1 RSGGSVQVGVELDA
15 LGVAGDGLDGAG
27 DRVAAEGDVVR
38 SAEFGRLDHG
48 VVLAGH
54 GHSRTRRE
62 AEARLDHAVYTD
74 GDADT
79 GVGAQQGAGGKGD
92 AVDAA
97 TGERAHDGRAAAD
110 VRAVADDDALRDASF
125 DHGRSQSA
133 GVVVG
138 EALVHHGRAGGQM
151 SAEADTVGIGDADP
165 GGD

>member
-1 RSGGSVQVGVELDA
+1 VGVELDA

-27 DRVAAEGDVVR
+27 DRVAAEEDVVL

-54 GHSRTRRE
+54 GHSRTRGE
-62 AEARLDHAVYTD
+62 VEARLDDAVVTD

-79 GVGAQQGAGGKGD
+79 GVGAQQAAAADVD
-92 AVDAA
+92 AVGAA
-97 TGERAHDGRAAAD
+97 IGERAYDGRAAAD
-110 VRAVADDDALRDASF
+110 FRAVADADALRDASF

-133 GVVVG
+133 GVVVD

-151 SAEADTVGIGDADP
+151 SAEPDTASIGDVAY
-165 GGD
+165 GGDAEV